1 MERYMYHIHPR
12 KPIVGL
18 FPGRAI
24 RKPMGI
30 KLTKDEV
37 LKCMACGP
45 VYRAFPSI
53 PPIKVTGSNLDSLHV
68 SEEEYLNKP
77 SDSTEKAVDDVIPTQ
92 VTPEEPKTE
101 APTEVIE
108 PEKHEEPVE
117 EKTVNEEKIVIE
129 DENQPDTG
137 AVVDINVIPVQPEE
151 VVEAPEPTEEAP
163 VEEVAEPKTEEVVVD
178 PEPEVTYTD
187 NGDGTFT
194 ETTEDDDLVDDA
206 EEDSEEEE
214 EEDELEGTDPD
225 GETPVLNQ
233 PTVLLQPQ
241 QNNQPRP
248 NHKKKHKR

>member
-24 RKPMGI
+24 RKQMGI

-77 SDSTEKAVDDVIPTQ
+77 SDSTEKAVEEQIQTPVA
-92 VTPEEPKTE
+92 PEEPKTE

-108 PEKHEEPVE
+108 PEKHEEPVIETPEPTPAE
-117 EKTVNEEKIVIE
+117 EKAEEVQEVVEEETVSE
-129 DENQPDTG
+129 
-137 AVVDINVIPVQPEE
+137 EE

-163 VEEVAEPKTEEVVVD
+163 VEEVAEPETEDVVAD

-214 EEDELEGTDPD
+214 EEDELEGTDPN
-225 GETPVLNQ
+225 GETPVSNQ

>member
-77 SDSTEKAVDDVIPTQ
+77 SNSTEKVIEEQIQTP
-92 VTPEEPKTE
+92 VVPEEPKTE

-108 PEKHEEPVE
+108 PEKHEEPVIETPEPAPVE
-117 EKTVNEEKIVIE
+117 EKVEEETVNEEKIVIE

-137 AVVDINVIPVQPEE
+137 AVVDINVTPVQPEE
-151 VVEAPEPTEEAP
+151 VVEA
-163 VEEVAEPKTEEVVVD
+163 

-214 EEDELEGTDPD
+214 EEDELEGTDPN